1 VTLEIVEMRK
11 VHDEIGPMTDFLEAH
26 VKGSIKVKGSRII
39 VDGADHSS
47 LKMLVHKYLH
57 QKGLVGY
64 KVHSQP
70 GLIEIVPHDEKA
82 AHDKSKG
89 TAPSATETMPYF
101 FPGR

>member
-1 VTLEIVEMRK
+1 VEIVEMK
-11 VHDEIGPMTDFLEAH
+11 KIHSEIGSMTDFLQTR
-26 VKGSIKVKGSRII
+26 VKGSVQVKSSRII
-39 VDGADHSS
+39 VEGTDHSN